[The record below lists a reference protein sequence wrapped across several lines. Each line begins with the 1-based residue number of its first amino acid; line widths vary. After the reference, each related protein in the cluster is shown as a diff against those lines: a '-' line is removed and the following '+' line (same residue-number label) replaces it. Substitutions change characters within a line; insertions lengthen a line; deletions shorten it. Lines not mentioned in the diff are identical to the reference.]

1 MPSIDRVRRAVVAAA
16 LAGTG
21 GLAFGTDAGSYLEQ
35 FAPLSG
41 SVWDAARS
49 ERPDTVDS
57 PYGEAA
63 VRYDEYGVPQVEA
76 ADEQAL
82 YFAVGYLHG
91 SDRLFQLDLQRRQ
104 MRGTLSSVVGSATLD
119 SDEFHVKMDFVG
131 AAEATWDHVEETESG
146 PMVVAYADGVN
157 AARED
162 QPLPPEF
169 ELLEFEPSPW
179 TPVDTLLMEKQ
190 IAWGL
195 TGSFQTLD
203 VATVAD
209 AFGREVANDLY
220 PSRLDHD
227 SPIIRD
233 GDAKTTSTDSVEPAD
248 YRGLTEWLRQF
259 QSAPGVGSNSW
270 VVSGEYTENGA
281 PIVANDPHLTLMAPP
296 VWYQQDLVTDE
307 YRVRGV
313 TFPGVPF
320 VIIGENESGAWGF
333 TNVGADV
340 LDVYEYETRD
350 GEYRYE
356 DEWRGYDET
365 TETIEVADAADVDVS
380 VRKTVHGPVLDRK
393 GREVGVAWTGLS
405 ATETVISV
413 HEMARSDGIDDA
425 VSALRSFDSPTQNV
439 VYADRNGNTLL
450 AMTGRIPI
458 RTSDGE
464 PVRGDRIFDG
474 SAGEGEWKGFTP
486 YGTSTW
492 DGFVPF
498 EEKPGRRNPDAVATA
513 NQRVV
518 DDPDHYIGQDY
529 APPFR
534 GKRIYDRLDEAIE
547 SGPITPATMRDI
559 QRDVRDERAAMLV
572 PRLLDLRNDVD
583 GGQRY
588 LDVLADWDYEM
599 RRDATAATVFAEWF
613 DAYRETLYADAFEA
627 NGLSADR
634 YPNDWITV
642 TLTADS
648 PWFEVDGTPES
659 PESAMV
665 EAFEA
670 VVGELE
676 SSEPQAYGEYNRLVI
691 DHPFD
696 QSFLNYPRIPI
707 GGSSATVKNYRN
719 DAAVGS
725 SWRMVVPM
733 AGDGSVILPGG
744 NDGNPFS
751 DHYDD
756 QIRAWARGDY
766 LPFDRSLPDEPTI
779 QFQGDVE

>member
-1 MPSIDRVRRAVVAAA
+1 MPSIDRVRRAVVAAT
-16 LAGTG
+16 LAGAG
-21 GLAFGTDAGSYLEQ
+21 GVAFGTDAGDYLEQ

-41 SVWDAARS
+41 SVWEAATS
-49 ERPDTVDS
+49 ELPDTVQS
-57 PYGEAA
+57 PYGDAD
-63 VRYDEYGVPQVEA
+63 VRYDDYGVPRVEA

-104 MRGTLSSVVGSATLD
+104 MRGTLSAVVGSATLD
-119 SDEFHVKMDFVG
+119 SDEFHRTMDFVG
-131 AAEATWDHVEETESG
+131 AAEATWEHVETTATG
-146 PMVVAYADGVN
+146 PMVTAYADGVN

-162 QPLPPEF
+162 QSLPAEF
-169 ELLEFEPSPW
+169 ELLDFEPAPW

-195 TGSFQTLD
+195 TGDFRTLD

-209 AFGREVANDLY
+209 AFGPDVAGDLY
-220 PSRLDHD
+220 PTRLDHD

-233 GDAKTTSTDSVEPAD
+233 RAAKPSQSDSVEPAD
-248 YRGLTEWLRQF
+248 YRGLTEWLGDF
-259 QSAPGVGSNSW
+259 QPDPGVGSNSW
-270 VVSGEYTENGA
+270 VVSGEHTESGA

-296 VWYQQDLVTDE
+296 VWYQQDLVAAD

-320 VIIGENESGAWGF
+320 VIIGENEAGAWGF

-350 GEYRYE
+350 GEYRYGDAWRAF
-356 DEWRGYDET
+356 DERSA
-365 TETIEVADAADVDVS
+365 TIEVADGDDVDVA
-380 VRKTVHGPVLDRK
+380 VRKTVHGPVLERE
-393 GREVGVAWTGLS
+393 GRRVGVAWTGLS
-405 ATETVISV
+405 ATETVRSV
-413 HEMARSDGIDDA
+413 HEMAQSDGVREFVA
-425 VSALRSFDSPTQNV
+425 ALRRFDSPTQNA
-439 VYADRNGNTLL
+439 VYADRDGNTLL

-458 RTSDGE
+458 RRVDGD

-474 SAGEGEWKGFTP
+474 STGEGEWEGFTP
-486 YGTSTW
+486 YGTSSW
-492 DGFVPF
+492 EGFVPF
-498 EEKPGRRNPDAVATA
+498 EEKPGLRDPDVVATA

-518 DDPDHYIGQDY
+518 DDPAHYIGQAY
-529 APPFR
+529 SPPFR
-534 GKRIYDRLDEAIE
+534 GKRIYDRLDEATE
-547 SGPITPATMRDI
+547 AGSITPETMRDV

-572 PRLLDLRNDVD
+572 PRLLSLREDVD
-583 GGQRY
+583 DGQQY
-588 LDVLADWDYEM
+588 LDALADWNYEM
-599 RRDATAATVFAEWF
+599 RPDAIAATVFARWF
-613 DAYRETLYADAFEA
+613 AAYRETLYADAFDA
-627 NGLSADR
+627 KGLSADN

-642 TLTADS
+642 TLDADS
-648 PWFEVDGTPES
+648 AWFDVDGTPTD

-665 EAFEA
+665 AA
-670 VVGELE
+670 LE
-676 SSEPQAYGEYNRLVI
+676 SGEPQAYGEYNRLAI

-707 GGSSATVKNYRN
+707 GGSSATVKNYRR

-733 AGDGSVILPGG
+733 DGDATVVLPGG

-756 QIRAWARGDY
+756 QLRAWARGEY
-766 LPFDRSLPDEPTI
+766 LPFDRALPEDPMI
-779 QFQGDVE
+779 QFLGGSE

>member
-1 MPSIDRVRRAVVAAA
+1 MPSIDRVRRAVVAAT

-41 SVWDAARS
+41 SVWEAATS
-49 ERPDTVDS
+49 ERPDTVDN
-57 PYGEAA
+57 PYGDAA
-63 VRYDEYGVPQVEA
+63 VRYDDYGVPQVEA
-76 ADEQAL
+76 NDEQAL

-91 SDRLFQLDLQRRQ
+91 FDRLFQLDLQRRQ
-104 MRGTLSSVVGSATLD
+104 MRGTLSAVVGSATLD
-119 SDEFHVKMDFVG
+119 SDEFHVKMDFEG
-131 AAEATWDHVEETESG
+131 AAEATWEHVAETESG

-157 AARED
+157 AARKD
-162 QPLPPEF
+162 QPLPAEF
-169 ELLEFEPSPW
+169 ELLDFEPTPW

-195 TGSFQTLD
+195 TGSFRTLG

-209 AFGREVANDLY
+209 AFGSDVASDLF
-220 PSRLDHD
+220 PTRLDHD

-233 GDAKTTSTDSVEPAD
+233 GAVGTTSTGSVEPAD
-248 YRGLTEWLRQF
+248 YRGLTEWLGDF
-259 QSAPGVGSNSW
+259 QPDPGVGSNSW
-270 VVSGEYTENGA
+270 VVSGEYTDSGS

-296 VWYQQDLVTDE
+296 VWYQQDLLADE

-340 LDVYEYETRD
+340 LDVYEYETRN
-350 GEYRYE
+350 GEYRYR

-365 TETIEVADAADVDVS
+365 TETIEVADGDDLDVS
-380 VRKTVHGPVLDRK
+380 VRKTVHGPVLDRD

-413 HEMARSDGIDDA
+413 HEMARSDGIEDF
-425 VSALRSFDSPTQNV
+425 VGALQSFDSPTQNV
-439 VYADRNGNTLL
+439 VYADRDGNTLL

-458 RTSDGE
+458 RTIDGE

-474 SAGEGEWKGFTP
+474 SAGEGEWDGFTP

-498 EEKPGRRNPDAVATA
+498 EEKPGRRNPDYVATA
-513 NQRVV
+513 NQRVIA
-518 DDPDHYIGQDY
+518 DPAHYIGQDY

-534 GKRIYDRLDEAIE
+534 GMRIYDRLDDATDAG
-547 SGPITPATMRDI
+547 SITPEAMRDL

-572 PRLLDLRNDVD
+572 PRLLDLRDDID
-583 GGQRY
+583 GGQQY
-588 LDVLADWDYEM
+588 LDALADWDDEM
-599 RRDATAATVFAEWF
+599 RPDATAATVFAEWF

-627 NGLSADR
+627 NGLSTDH

-642 TLTADS
+642 TLEADS
-648 PWFEVDGTPES
+648 AWFAVDGTPET

-665 EAFEA
+665 EAFES
-670 VVGELE
+670 VVADLD
-676 SSEPQAYGEYNRLVI
+676 SDEPQAYGEYNRLAI

-696 QSFLNYPRIPI
+696 QSFLNYPRIPL
-707 GGSSATVKNYRN
+707 GGSSATVKNYRKE
-719 DAAVGS
+719 AAVGS

-733 AGDGSVILPGG
+733 AGEASVILPGG

-766 LPFDRSLPDEPTI
+766 LPFDRSLPDDPTI
-779 QFQGDVE
+779 EFRSESA